1 MANWWLT
8 SDGTDQWVFESLTDE
23 EIWGLLKDYE
33 VARRD
38 ICLIDHPTALAYA
51 AQLPD
56 LIIKDKEYQSERY
69 ADARNEH
76 AYATANMVKLSR
88 LDQR

>member
-56 LIIKDKEYQSERY
+56 LIIKDKEYQSGMPTLEMNTRMPPPTWL
-69 ADARNEH
+69 N
-76 AYATANMVKLSR
+76 
-88 LDQR
+88 